1 MMAFFPAS
9 IDRLA
14 PESSAIMGE
23 LPSVVEAGAGK
34 DPLMRLFEDGSSTSG
49 ACHSAATVIVPWQ
62 TLVYCANRRRM
73 TSARRKS

>member
-23 LPSVVEAGAGK
+23 LPSVVEAGTGK

-49 ACHSAATVIVPWQ
+49 ALHIFADTG
-62 TLVYCANRRRM
+62 RFG
-73 TSARRKS
+73 TSQ